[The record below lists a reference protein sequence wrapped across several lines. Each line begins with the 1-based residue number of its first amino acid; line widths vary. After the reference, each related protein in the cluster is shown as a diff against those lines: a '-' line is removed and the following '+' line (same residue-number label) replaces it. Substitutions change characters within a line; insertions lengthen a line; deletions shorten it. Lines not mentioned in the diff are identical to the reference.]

1 MQVVDMEMQDVRLV
15 CLPEHQFQESNVVSD
30 GVDDRLS
37 AQSESRFTGSDKA
50 CLGLGIRAGKQRNI
64 VFLTNKLLR
73 KKRHNP
79 FCTALKFGR
88 DAFG

>member
-1 MQVVDMEMQDVRLV
+1 MEMQDAKLV

-37 AQSESRFTGSDKA
+37 AQSERRFTGSDKA
-50 CLGLGIRAGKQRNI
+50 WLGLGIRAGKQRNI

-79 FCTALKFGR
+79 FCNRHKVWEG
-88 DAFG
+88 